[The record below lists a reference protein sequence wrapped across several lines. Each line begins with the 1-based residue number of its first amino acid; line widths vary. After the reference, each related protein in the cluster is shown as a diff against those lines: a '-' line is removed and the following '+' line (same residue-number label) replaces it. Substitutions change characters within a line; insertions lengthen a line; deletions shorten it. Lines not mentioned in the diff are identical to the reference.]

1 MILGNLLKTQ
11 AKHISVSS
19 LKSLPVQK
27 QIPSNSRLFQ
37 KPVRM
42 FSADQAKPEE
52 KETKGEFTKE
62 EIEKGRAEWG
72 IKYSDEALK
81 FEKEWKLIADKIEKE

>member
-27 QIPSNSRLFQ
+27 QILSNSRLFQ

-42 FSADQAKPEE
+42 FSAD
-52 KETKGEFTKE
+52 
-62 EIEKGRAEWG
+62 
-72 IKYSDEALK
+72 
-81 FEKEWKLIADKIEKE
+81 

>member
-1 MILGNLLKTQ
+1 
-11 AKHISVSS
+11 
-19 LKSLPVQK
+19 
-27 QIPSNSRLFQ
+27 
-37 KPVRM
+37 M